1 MTIGSFVIGKN
12 LIVNHNQILEVG
24 YCCFLIFRFKCFS
37 ATKYVM
43 NQQSFMFQMFS
54 NVRNYVL
61 LNTLLKHTS
70 GNNLS
75 LGEHTVFLTNVTIL
89 DNTDI
94 IPSTPW
100 MINGDVLK
108 LQSKYIHDMEETNP
122 KLLLSDNKLT
132 IKPVTFSRN
141 CSKTWSNG
149 VLQIEDK
156 DTLVRVQIQGQQE
169 V

>member
-1 MTIGSFVIGKN
+1 
-12 LIVNHNQILEVG
+12 
-24 YCCFLIFRFKCFS
+24 
-37 ATKYVM
+37 
-43 NQQSFMFQMFS
+43 
-54 NVRNYVL
+54 
-61 LNTLLKHTS
+61 
-70 GNNLS
+70 
-75 LGEHTVFLTNVTIL
+75 
-89 DNTDI
+89 
-94 IPSTPW
+94 
-100 MINGDVLK
+100 MIDGDVLK